1 VIESASLTEAELG
14 EYCRSKGLHVAELR
28 QWKDS
33 CLGSFSGQS
42 QRDEQAQR
50 QRKADQQQLQ
60 TLKRELRRK
69 DKALAESAALL
80 VLSKKLEAIWAE
92 VEDE

>member
-1 VIESASLTEAELG
+1 MAELQ
-14 EYCRSKGLHVAELR
+14 

-42 QRDEQAQR
+42 QRDVQAQR
-50 QRKADQQQLQ
+50 QHKNDQQKLHS
-60 TLKRELRRK
+60 LKRELRRK